1 MTLCSDD
8 NFNLPHFP
16 GSASLL
22 NDLGKEV
29 LVKLRGP
36 KCYIGYLR
44 AVDQF
49 GNIILHDA
57 LERIFVGDKYADI
70 KHGILLVRGEN
81 IALIGEQKP
90 DFDIDSKFTRTS
102 EEEIFRLRAD
112 HLAELKQASKRRAEI
127 LSSRGIAWL
136 EPDSILDDV

>member
-1 MTLCSDD
+1 MTLSADE

-22 NDLGKEV
+22 NDLGSKSFT
-29 LVKLRGP
+29 
-36 KCYIGYLR
+36 YL
-44 AVDQF
+44 QTF
-49 GNIILHDA
+49 LCNIILHDA

-70 KHGILLVRGEN
+70 KRGILLVRGEN

-102 EEEIFRLRAD
+102 EEEIFRLQAD
-112 HLAELKQASKRRAEI
+112 HLTELKQASKRRAEI

-136 EPDSILDDV
+136 EPDCILDDI

>member
-1 MTLCSDD
+1 MLLGIPSCRRSIRFF
-8 NFNLPHFP
+8 NFILSLT
-16 GSASLL
+16 SA
-22 NDLGKEV
+22 
-29 LVKLRGP
+29 
-36 KCYIGYLR
+36 
-44 AVDQF
+44 

-70 KHGILLVRGEN
+70 KRGILLVRGEN

-102 EEEIFRLRAD
+102 EEEIFRLQAD
-112 HLAELKQASKRRAEI
+112 HLTELKQASKRRAEI

-136 EPDSILDDV
+136 EPDCILDDI